1 MVALNLPSI
10 QMSDVRHGTTLILDI
25 DETLLHSRFSFL
37 NKFEGTWLRPGV
49 RSFIQHIKRLGFE
62 LAIFTAAEETY
73 ANGVLALLP
82 DKLIDMKLFRQHTR
96 QIQNGSG
103 CSRVKDLNL
112 VGRPLHKCLIVD
124 NLQESFCFQPD
135 NGIQIHEFRGDEKD
149 TQLLYLL
156 FWLDLYVQ
164 SGLSVPDFIKKYRHY
179 IRSTVGRRPHVQ
191 WLPPFTLSKASL
203 EFGRE
208 VLGDTKADRLI
219 KHQDSLRSALM
230 MPIASPPPTTTV
242 GDSNEVTESCCQCS
256 KQDCG
261 LMKLNVLVELSSVF
275 GFH

>member
-1 MVALNLPSI
+1 MVALDFPSI

-49 RSFIQHIKRLGFE
+49 HSFIQHIKRLGFE

-82 DKLIDMKLFRQHTR
+82 DKLIDMKLYRQHTQ
-96 QIQNGSG
+96 QIQNGSC
-103 CSRVKDLNL
+103 CSRVKDLKL

-135 NGIQIHEFRGDEKD
+135 NGIQIHEFRGDDKD

-164 SGLSVPDFIKKYRHY
+164 SRLSVPQFIKKYRHY

-191 WLPPFTLSKASL
+191 WLPPFTLSNTSL
-203 EFGRE
+203 DFATE
-208 VLGDTKADRLI
+208 VLGNAKADRLK
-219 KHQDSLRSALM
+219 KHQDSLRSAM
-230 MPIASPPPTTTV
+230 TPIITPPTTTTV
-242 GDSNEVTESCCQCS
+242 GDSNEATEACCQCS

-261 LMKLNVLVELSSVF
+261 MTKLNLLVELSSVF